1 MWRNDPSVRCELET
15 TGDKIRKIRE
25 KKKLTLEKLAEA
37 CDISKGFLS
46 DVENNKRNIS
56 SQKLLII
63 ANYLGASLEYLLR
76 GESGVAIG
84 TEPIVIPRELSQA
97 AEEMNLTYSQTLD
110 LLNTSNSV
118 VARRSDKF
126 RRELSVEEW
135 KKLHEVLKET
145 FG

>member
-1 MWRNDPSVRCELET
+1 MAT
-15 TGDKIRKIRE
+15 TGERIKRIRE
-25 KKKLTLEKLAEA
+25 KKGLTQEKLAEA

-56 SQKLLII
+56 SQKLLSI
-63 ANYLGASLEYLLR
+63 ANILGASLEYLLR
-76 GESGVAIG
+76 GESGKAVG
-84 TEPIVIPRELSQA
+84 TEPIIIPIELSQA
-97 AEEMNLTYSQTLD
+97 AEDLNLSYSQTLD

-126 RRELSVEEW
+126 RRDLSVEEW
-135 KKLHEVLKET
+135 KNLHQVLKET

>member
-1 MWRNDPSVRCELET
+1 MAT
-15 TGDKIRKIRE
+15 TGDRIKRIRE
-25 KKKLTLEKLAEA
+25 KKGLTQEKLAEA
-37 CDISKGFLS
+37 CDMSKGFLS

-56 SQKLLII
+56 SQKLLSI
-63 ANYLGASLEYLLR
+63 ANVLGASLEYLLR
-76 GESGVAIG
+76 GESGKTVV
-84 TEPIVIPRELSQA
+84 TEPVIIPIELSQA
-97 AEEMNLTYSQTLD
+97 AEELNLSYSQTLD

-135 KKLHEVLKET
+135 KNLHKVLKET